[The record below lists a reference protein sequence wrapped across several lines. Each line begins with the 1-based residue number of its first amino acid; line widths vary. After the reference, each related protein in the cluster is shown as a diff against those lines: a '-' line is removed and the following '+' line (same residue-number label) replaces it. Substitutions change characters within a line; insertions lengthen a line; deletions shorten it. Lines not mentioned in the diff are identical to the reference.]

1 MACPESLIPGD
12 TMVVLILG
20 VVVFPGD
27 VLEAL
32 ASDCPLLDELVDLEV
47 NSSARGEFI
56 HVQVNT

>member
-1 MACPESLIPGD
+1 
-12 TMVVLILG
+12 MVVLILG

-27 VLEAL
+27 VLETL